1 MGVEFIH
8 SFLFCG
14 IILFILLVFALAFLI
29 IRKEIKKGIKKTH
42 LEERKVKPRFLS
54 PYRLLLTGVIFS
66 VCGWIMGIFTPLGAP
81 NPFFL
86 LLPAGI
92 VLIFIGILYAFLSY
106 QPGSKEENR
115 FVVGFTVFLVL
126 LLMILGLFVFL
137 FP

>member
-1 MGVEFIH
+1 MGVEFIYG
-8 SFLFCG
+8 FLFCG
-14 IILFILLVFALAFLI
+14 VILFILLVFALAFHI
-29 IRKEIKKGIKKTH
+29 IRKEIKKTH
-42 LEERKVKPRFLS
+42 LEKRKVKPRFLS